1 MDTSRSVL
9 IVDDEAHVRLYIKLI
24 LKELGFEEFYEA
36 HNGQT
41 AIEAYFNF
49 HPSIVLM
56 DINMPIMDGLTALA
70 KIRERDPAATI
81 VMLTTLASREKIER
95 SMELG
100 ASQFIR
106 KDNSVEEV
114 TKLLRETLM
123 EIEHEC

>member
-1 MDTSRSVL
+1 MDNPQSVL

-24 LKELGFEEFYEA
+24 LKELGFQQFYEA
-36 HNGQT
+36 PNGNA
-41 AIEAYFNF
+41 AIETYFEH

-56 DINMPIMDGLTALA
+56 DINMPVMDGLTALA
-70 KIRERDPAATI
+70 RIRERDPDACI

-100 ASQFIR
+100 ANQFIR
-106 KDNSVEEV
+106 KDSSVEEV

-123 EIEHEC
+123 EIKQ

>member
-1 MDTSRSVL
+1 
-9 IVDDEAHVRLYIKLI
+9 
-24 LKELGFEEFYEA
+24 
-36 HNGQT
+36 
-41 AIEAYFNF
+41 
-49 HPSIVLM
+49 
-56 DINMPIMDGLTALA
+56 LA